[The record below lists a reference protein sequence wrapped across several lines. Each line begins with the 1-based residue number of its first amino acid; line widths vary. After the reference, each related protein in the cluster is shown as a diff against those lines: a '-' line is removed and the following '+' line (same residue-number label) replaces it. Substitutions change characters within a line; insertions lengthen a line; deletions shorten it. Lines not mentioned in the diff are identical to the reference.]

1 MNKENKYPQII
12 TMSNINGNLYFKS
25 YNMPGTFMIEKGSC
39 SLRVI
44 QEMNKPY
51 VWHEFM
57 YSDCVRY
64 NNILVFVPYINA
76 EFISILDT
84 QSLEFTYVKN
94 IGGYRYKKAIVYEN
108 DTYIFGEPLDGSKRM
123 KLDMHSLELKEAIW
137 KGENVEP
144 AIIFDNGCR
153 INNKMYWPNF
163 GYGTICIFDFE
174 NKTTEKVKIKN
185 VDLPILTVTFDGEY
199 FWLSGI
205 GDEVLIWDEK
215 QNEIV
220 NRVTLKKTDR
230 RCQWDMRFSSSKV
243 LGEYVYFAPIYYKK
257 MIRINRKS
265 KKTEELFEIG
275 NDEVCWSICE
285 TGYDSFFVDITNYK
299 ENTSRNYLIAA
310 DGIIKDNNIE
320 FAIQNCYFQENM
332 LEGPDNSLEMYI
344 NYLVSSCVKSSRNDR
359 TYRVS

>member
-163 GYGTICIFDFE
+163 GYGTICVFDFV

-185 VDLPILTVTFDGEY
+185 VDFPILTIIFDGEY

-205 GDEVLIWDEK
+205 EDEIIIWDEK
-215 QNEIV
+215 ENEIV
-220 NRVTLKKTDR
+220 EVIQLEKMVREFP
-230 RCQWDMRFSSSKV
+230 WDMRFSSSRI
-243 LGEYVYFAPIYYKK
+243 LGDNVYFSPVYYKK

-265 KKTEELFEIG
+265 KQIEELFEIE
-275 NDEVCWSICE
+275 NDEVCWNICE
-285 TGYDSFFVDITNYK
+285 IGHNRIFVDVTNYK
-299 ENTSRNYLIAA
+299 NNKSRNYIIS
-310 DGIIKDNNIE
+310 DNGTIKDNNTE
-320 FAIQNCYFQENM
+320 FSIQDCYFQENM
-332 LEGPDNSLEMYI
+332 FESPDNSLEMLI
-344 NYLVSSCVKSSRNDR
+344 NYL
-359 TYRVS
+359 T